1 MKKKLKLKISA
12 VMLSIVLAL
21 TMVATPSIFTARDV
35 SAEEDT
41 QSQEI
46 FNNWAMAAMITNK
59 PKEYFNE
66 KDCFF
71 YYLSGCYILL
81 M

>member
-41 QSQEI
+41 QS
-46 FNNWAMAAMITNK
+46 AG
-59 PKEYFNE
+59 
-66 KDCFF
+66 D
-71 YYLSGCYILL
+71 S
-81 M
+81 